1 LFLRKNVYLQICFSF
16 ISLNPIREN
25 IFHMAFPPN
34 ISNILFK
41 VAAFLHFVIIFAA
54 TTSSGEELEPRQW
67 SHLPVNTNFVGAG
80 YAYTEAD
87 IDFDPVLK
95 IENAE
100 MEMNTWAAKYT
111 RSFALL
117 KKMARIDI
125 LLPYQEGRWTGL
137 LDGAPTTVKRS
148 GFSDINLRF
157 AINLYGSP
165 PLQGK
170 EYAAYRAEQEIET
183 IIGVGLSVQ
192 LPTGAYLSDK
202 LINLGTNRYTFRPQ
216 FGVIHKKGNWSLE
229 TTGLVALYT
238 DNSEF
243 VSNNKLEQEP
253 LYIIHSHL
261 IYTFPTGVWASAS
274 GGYDYGGRSTVA
286 GIKKDDRR
294 QNLAWALSFGLPVSR
309 KMGIKISY
317 IGIRTQE
324 SIGTDSDTFLAGLSA
339 FW

>member
-1 LFLRKNVYLQICFSF
+1 
-16 ISLNPIREN
+16 
-25 IFHMAFPPN
+25 MAFPRG
-34 ISNILFK
+34 ISNILFR
-41 VAAFLHFVIIFAA
+41 AAASLHFVIIFAA
-54 TTSSGEELEPRQW
+54 ATSSGEELEPRQW

-80 YAYTEAD
+80 YAYTEAN

-100 MEMNTWAAKYT
+100 MEMHTWAAKYT
-111 RSFALL
+111 RSFTLL

-137 LDGAPTTVKRS
+137 LDGTPATVKRS

-170 EYAAYRAEQEIET
+170 EYAAYRAAQEIET
-183 IIGVGLSVQ
+183 IIGAGLSVQ

-216 FGVIHKKGNWSLE
+216 LGVVHNWGNWSLE
-229 TTGLVALYT
+229 TTGLVAFYT

-243 VSNNKLEQEP
+243 VSNLKLGQEP

-261 IYTFPTGVWASAS
+261 IYSFLPGVWASAS
-274 GGYDYGGRSTVA
+274 GGYNYGGKTTIDGTS
-286 GIKKDDRR
+286 KDDQR
-294 QNLAWALSFGLPVSR
+294 QNIAWALSFGLPVSR
-309 KMGIKISY
+309 QLGIKISY

-324 SIGTDSDTFLAGLSA
+324 STGTDSDTFLAGLSV